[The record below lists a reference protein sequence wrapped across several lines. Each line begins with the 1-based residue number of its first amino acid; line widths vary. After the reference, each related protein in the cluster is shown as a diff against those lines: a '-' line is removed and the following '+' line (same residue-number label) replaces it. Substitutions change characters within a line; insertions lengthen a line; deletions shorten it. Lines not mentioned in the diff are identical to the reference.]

1 MDRLNA
7 PSLDYGAFNLTI
19 VAFSLSGDH
28 SRKLYNVVS
37 QIGKARFRDGERR
50 FRGRQTGNERGRRN
64 EEGRHAPM
72 GASREKTTKAPF
84 VLV

>member
-1 MDRLNA
+1 M
-7 PSLDYGAFNLTI
+7 
-19 VAFSLSGDH
+19 

-50 FRGRQTGNERGRRN
+50 FRGRQTGNERGWRN

-72 GASREKTTKAPF
+72 GASLEKTTKAPF